1 MVVKEEINDND
12 GSKMNRREK
21 ILAERMFVIH
31 CLALA
36 GRCTVLV

>member
-1 MVVKEEINDND
+1 MAVKEETSDND

-21 ILAERMFVIH
+21 IIGKRMFVMH

>member
-1 MVVKEEINDND
+1 MVVEEETNDNER
-12 GSKMNRREK
+12 SKMNRREK

-36 GRCTVLV
+36 GRFTVLV

>member
-1 MVVKEEINDND
+1 MVVEEETNDNER
-12 GSKMNRREK
+12 SKMNRREK

-36 GRCTVLV
+36 GRCTVVV